1 MSQPDPRNGLT
12 YDFATGDNT
21 WGPTYNTNIRT
32 IGSTLNIAAID
43 FENNPPGS
51 PSDGDTYIVDSVPTG
66 IWVGQSDD
74 IAIWF
79 NTDAVWRFF
88 TPIAGTKVFITSGT
102 RINELVCFNGTS
114 WSTNGFLYTF

>member
-1 MSQPDPRNGLT
+1 MIIPGGVQIND
-12 YDFATGDNT
+12 
-21 WGPTYNTNIRT
+21 NIRY
-32 IGSTLNIAAID
+32 IGSTLNVAAID
-43 FENNPPGS
+43 FENDPPGS

-66 IWVGQSDD
+66 VWVGQSDD

-88 TPIAGTKVFITSGT
+88 TPIAGVTAFITTGT
-102 RINELVCFNGTS
+102 RINELVAFNGTS